1 MPVSGHARGV
11 RLRLQH
17 YLGARLGPLAF
28 LLLVVITISAPLAF
42 YVLGRS
48 AVGVQAEATARQVAE
63 VIRQEAL
70 ERPLL
75 WKYDTPKILAH
86 IRTYGVHESIV
97 RIDVVGPT
105 GLLIDEGSDE
115 TLEELARRKVI
126 WAAAPVLANDEN
138 VGTVWVAVSMTD
150 LQRDAILLLAAFAM
164 MGTILAGLMYWLPM
178 RAMGRAQED
187 IEGLLRRLGES
198 QAALATLNENLEHE
212 VEARNAELSRAYR
225 HLQEKE
231 QNLRELSTR
240 AVGLQEAERR
250 GIARELHDSAAQ
262 SLTAIRIHLQLMND
276 LLAVGSTTDDASATD
291 ADPKRSRLA
300 QIAGKTMGMVDDTVE
315 EIRRAV
321 NQLGPAVLD
330 DVGLE
335 QALERAAEDLAD
347 TAGLEVDCTVE
358 LPTTVEAAVETTCYR
373 LVQEA
378 LTNVARHAGA
388 SRVEVVV
395 RPVVAGLSIDV
406 RDDGAGFEPESARR
420 GPSRGLV
427 GMHERVEL
435 LGGSLRIESTP
446 GEGTRVH
453 AVIPL

>member
-1 MPVSGHARGV
+1 MPLSSHPRDV
-11 RLRLQH
+11 RLGLER

-48 AVGVQAEATARQVAE
+48 AVGVQAEATAKQISE

-86 IRTYGVHESIV
+86 IRTYGVHDSIV
-97 RIDVVGPT
+97 RIDVVDRT

-115 TLEELARRKVI
+115 TLEELARRKVV
-126 WAAAPVLANDEN
+126 WASAPVHANDEN

-150 LQRDAILLLAAFAM
+150 LRRDAVLLLGAFGL
-164 MGTILAGLMYWLPM
+164 MGTILSGLMYWLPM
-178 RAMGRAQED
+178 RAMGRAQAD
-187 IEGLLRRLGES
+187 IGGLLKRLGES
-198 QAALATLNENLEHE
+198 QAALAALNENLEHE

-225 HLQEKE
+225 DLQEKE
-231 QNLRELSTR
+231 QHLRELSTR

-276 LLAVGSTTDDASATD
+276 LLAGDLGDDARRA
-291 ADPKRSRLA
+291 RLA
-300 QIAGKTMGMVDDTVE
+300 TIAGKTMGMVDETVE

-335 QALERAAEDLAD
+335 QALERAAEDLAE
-347 TAGLEVDCTVE
+347 TTGLEVECSVE
-358 LPTTVEAAVETTCYR
+358 LPATLEAAVETTCYR

-388 SRVEVVV
+388 SRVEVHV
-395 RPVVAGLSIDV
+395 RPIDAGLCITV
-406 RDDGAGFEPESARR
+406 RDDGSGFDVESARR

-427 GMHERVEL
+427 GMHERIEL

-446 GEGTRVH
+446 DDGTRIQ

>member
-1 MPVSGHARGV
+1 MPVPTRDPGV
-11 RLRLQH
+11 RLRLQR
-17 YLGARLGPLAF
+17 YLGSRLGPLAF

-48 AVGVQAEATARQVAE
+48 AVRLQAEATAKQISE

-86 IRTYGVHESIV
+86 IRTYGVHESIL
-97 RIDVVGPT
+97 RIDVVDRT

-115 TLEELARRKVI
+115 SLEEFARRKVI
-126 WAAAPVLANDEN
+126 WAAAPVSANDED
-138 VGTVWVAVSMTD
+138 VGMVWVAVSMAE
-150 LQRDAILLLAAFAM
+150 LQRESLLLLAAFGL
-164 MGTILAGLMYWLPM
+164 MGTVLAGLMYWLPM

-187 IEGLLRRLGES
+187 IGGLLRRLGES
-198 QAALATLNENLEHE
+198 QAALASLNENLEHE

-225 HLQEKE
+225 DLQEKE
-231 QNLRELSTR
+231 QNLREMSTR

-250 GIARELHDSAAQ
+250 SIARELHDSAAQ

-276 LLAVGSTTDDASATD
+276 LLAAAKPDQPEDSP
-291 ADPKRSRLA
+291 ADRQRARMA
-300 QIAGKTMGMVDDTVE
+300 QIADKTMRMVDDTVE

-335 QALERAAEDLAD
+335 QALERAVEDLAE
-347 TAGLEVDCTVE
+347 TTGLEVDSSIE
-358 LPTTVEAAVETTCYR
+358 LPPTLEAAVETTCYR

-378 LTNVARHAGA
+378 MTNVARHAGA
-388 SRVEVVV
+388 SRVEVRVQ
-395 RPVVAGLSIDV
+395 PVASGLCIEV
-406 RDDGAGFEPESARR
+406 YDDGNGFDLESARR

-427 GMHERVEL
+427 GMNERVEL
-435 LGGSLRIESTP
+435 LGGTLRIESTP
-446 GEGTRVH
+446 GDGTRVQ

>member
-1 MPVSGHARGV
+1 MPLSNHERGV
-11 RLRLQH
+11 RLRLKR
-17 YLGARLGPLAF
+17 YLGSRLGPLAF
-28 LLLVVITISAPLAF
+28 LLLVVISISAPLAF

-48 AVGVQAEATARQVAE
+48 AVGVQAEATAKQIAE

-86 IRTYGVHESIV
+86 VRTYGVHESIV
-97 RIDVVGPT
+97 RIDVVDRT

-150 LQRDAILLLAAFAM
+150 LQRDALLLLASFAM

-187 IEGLLRRLGES
+187 IGGLLRRLGES
-198 QAALATLNENLEHE
+198 QGALATLNENLEQE
-212 VEARNAELSRAYR
+212 VEVRNAELSRAYR
-225 HLQEKE
+225 DLQEKE

-250 GIARELHDSAAQ
+250 SIARELHDSAAQ
-262 SLTAIRIHLQLMND
+262 SMTAIRIHLQLMND
-276 LLAVGSTTDDASATD
+276 LLGTATP
-291 ADPKRSRLA
+291 ATEAQHARLA
-300 QIAGKTMGMVDDTVE
+300 TLANKTMGMVDDTVE

-335 QALERAAEDLAD
+335 QALERAAEDLAE
-347 TAGLEVDCTVE
+347 TTGLEVECSIE
-358 LPTTVEAAVETTCYR
+358 LPATLEAAVETTCYR

-378 LTNVARHAGA
+378 MTNVARHAGA
-388 SRVEVVV
+388 SRVQLHV
-395 RPVVAGLSIDV
+395 RPGAAGLSIEV
-406 RDDGAGFEPESARR
+406 RDDGSGFDLDSARR
-420 GPSRGLV
+420 GPSRGVV

-435 LGGSLRIESTP
+435 LGGSLRIDSVA
-446 GEGTRVH
+446 GEGTH
-453 AVIPL
+453 IQAVIPL

>member
-1 MPVSGHARGV
+1 MPVSSHARGV
-11 RLRLQH
+11 RLRLKR

-48 AVGVQAEATARQVAE
+48 AVGVQAEATAKQVAE

-86 IRTYGVHESIV
+86 IRTYGVHDSIV
-97 RIDVVGPT
+97 RIDVVDRT

-115 TLEELARRKVI
+115 TLEALARRKVI
-126 WAAAPVLANDEN
+126 WASAPVLANDEN

-150 LQRDAILLLAAFAM
+150 LQRDALLLLAAFAL
-164 MGTILAGLMYWLPM
+164 MGTVLAGLMYWLPM

-187 IEGLLRRLGES
+187 IGGLLRRLGES
-198 QAALATLNENLEHE
+198 QTALAALNENLEHE
-212 VEARNAELSRAYR
+212 VDARNAELSRAYR
-225 HLQEKE
+225 DLQDKE
-231 QNLRELSTR
+231 QHLRELSTR

-250 GIARELHDSAAQ
+250 SIARELHDSAAQ

-276 LLAVGSTTDDASATD
+276 LLVSAMPD

-300 QIAGKTMGMVDDTVE
+300 TLADKTMAMVDDTVE

-335 QALERAAEDLAD
+335 QALERAAEDLAE
-347 TAGLEVDCTVE
+347 TTGIEVECSIE
-358 LPTTVEAAVETTCYR
+358 LPDTLEAAVETTCYR

-378 LTNVARHAGA
+378 MTNVARHAEA
-388 SRVEVVV
+388 SRVEVRV
-395 RPVVAGLSIDV
+395 RPVDAGLSVEV
-406 RDDGAGFEPESARR
+406 RDDGTGFDQDRARR

-435 LGGSLRIESTP
+435 LGGSLRIDSGA
-446 GEGTRVH
+446 GEGTH
-453 AVIPL
+453 IQAVIPL

>member
-1 MPVSGHARGV
+1 MPLSSQGRAV
-11 RLRLQH
+11 RLRLQR

-48 AVGVQAEATARQVAE
+48 AVSVQAEATAEQIAE

-86 IRTYGVHESIV
+86 IRTYGVHESIA
-97 RIDVVGPT
+97 RIDVVDRT

-126 WAAAPVLANDEN
+126 WAAAPVLANDEH
-138 VGTVWVAVSMTD
+138 VGTVWVAVSMTE
-150 LQRDAILLLAAFAM
+150 LQRDALLLLAAFAM
-164 MGTILAGLMYWLPM
+164 MGAVLAGLMYWLPM

-187 IEGLLRRLGES
+187 IGGLLQRLGES
-198 QAALATLNENLEHE
+198 QGALAALNENLEHE

-225 HLQEKE
+225 DLQEKE
-231 QNLRELSTR
+231 QNLREMSTR

-250 GIARELHDSAAQ
+250 SIARELHDSAAQ

-276 LLAVGSTTDDASATD
+276 LLGGPSEASAAP
-291 ADPKRSRLA
+291 ADRQRARLA
-300 QIAGKTMGMVDDTVE
+300 QIAHKTMGMVDDTVE

-335 QALERAAEDLAD
+335 QALERAAEDLAE
-347 TAGLEVDCTVE
+347 TTGLEVECSVE
-358 LPTTVEAAVETTCYR
+358 LPPKLEAAVETTCYR

-378 LTNVARHAGA
+378 MTNVARHAGG
-388 SRVEVVV
+388 SRVEVHV
-395 RPVVAGLSIDV
+395 RPVAGGLSIEV
-406 RDDGAGFEPESARR
+406 RDDGNGFDLDSARR

-427 GMHERVEL
+427 GMNERVEL
-435 LGGSLRIESTP
+435 LGGTLHIESTP
-446 GEGTRVH
+446 GEGTHVR
-453 AVIPL
+453 AIIPA